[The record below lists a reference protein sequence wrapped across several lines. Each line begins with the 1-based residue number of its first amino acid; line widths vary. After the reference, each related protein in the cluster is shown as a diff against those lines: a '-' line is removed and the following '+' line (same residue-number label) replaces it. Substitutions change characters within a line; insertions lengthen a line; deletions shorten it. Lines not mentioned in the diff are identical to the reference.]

1 MLCDVLQI
9 IHKLVRLYSP
19 ETIPSGRMSEEGGTS
34 EAPGAVILMNLLHD
48 SPFLHQ
54 LLATLHSGYKILK
67 EEEDVR
73 GTLPIFQDFVTVNTN
88 LINERD
94 TVSITYQLFILC
106 YLAAKSHNVDRA
118 CLLSLQLL
126 EEGLEKGESWSRF
139 KKLNSYCWDVTPSY
153 LRWESLPVRGLNPAT
168 KQADHLLV
176 SRCEYGML

>member
-126 EEGLEKGESWSRF
+126 EEGLEKGEVF
-139 KKLNSYCWDVTPSY
+139 KKLNSTVGSHA
-153 LRWESLPVRGLNPAT
+153 LLSSLGTLLLGLNPAT

-176 SRCEYGML
+176 ITM